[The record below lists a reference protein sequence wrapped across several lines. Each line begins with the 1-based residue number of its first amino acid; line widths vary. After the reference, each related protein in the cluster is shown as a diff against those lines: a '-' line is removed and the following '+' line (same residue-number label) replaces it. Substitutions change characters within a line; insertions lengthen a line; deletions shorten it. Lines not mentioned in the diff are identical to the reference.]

1 MTTLKL
7 EPWSTDSKSLALYS
21 RACSY
26 LAAVETEP
34 HKVSQSRDFRL
45 ILSGMRMSKDI
56 PKRRR
61 YTTIKIRVFEVKTKL
76 EFLSSYLLAI

>member
-7 EPWSTDSKSLALYS
+7 EPWSTDSKSHALYS
-21 RACSY
+21 GAGSY
-26 LAAVETEP
+26 LAVVETAP

-45 ILSGMRMSKDI
+45 ILPGMRMSKDA

-61 YTTIKIRVFEVKTKL
+61 YTTLKIKSV
-76 EFLSSYLLAI
+76 